1 MHVGNRANIIQSSFE
16 FEERVNSDLDAAP
29 DIVRNANKAIDWAL
43 AHRTSLALAT
53 DSPPKNEEV
62 ATRQTFISNEQGD
75 SSLSSIMNLPLPQ
88 PHRAPTATLH
98 ALQEWEG
105 YVIEIGDKDFT
116 ARLVDLTTG
125 ASCEQEEAVI
135 PLVEISEE
143 DIKKMRP
150 GSIFRWVIGYERLA
164 VGKRRRRVSE
174 FVFRDLPAF
183 TESDLRDGETWADDI
198 MKSLDL

>member
-1 MHVGNRANIIQSSFE
+1 MHVGNPSIATQSAFE
-16 FEERVNSDLDAAP
+16 FEERVNADLDAAQ
-29 DIVRNANKAIDWAL
+29 DIVRNANEAIDWAL

-105 YVIEIGDKDFT
+105 YVLDIDNTNFT
-116 ARLVDLTTG
+116 ARLVDLTAG
-125 ASCEQEEAVI
+125 ASHEDEEAVI
-135 PLVEISEE
+135 PLMEIS
-143 DIKKMRP
+143 DDDVKKMQV
-150 GSIFRWVIGYERLA
+150 GSIFRWVIGYERSA
-164 VGKRRRRVSE
+164 TRTKKRVSQ
-174 FVFRDLPAF
+174 FVFRDLPAI
-183 TESDLRDGETWADDI
+183 TKSDLRDGEAWANEI
-198 MKSLDL
+198 VRSFDL

>member
-1 MHVGNRANIIQSSFE
+1 MHVGNPSIATQSAFE
-16 FEERVNSDLDAAP
+16 FEERVNADLDAAQ
-29 DIVRNANKAIDWAL
+29 DIVRNANEAIDWAL

-105 YVIEIGDKDFT
+105 YVLDIDNTNFT
-116 ARLVDLTTG
+116 ARLVDLTAG
-125 ASCEQEEAVI
+125 ASHEDEEAVI
-135 PLVEISEE
+135 PLMEIS
-143 DIKKMRP
+143 DDDVNKMQV
-150 GSIFRWVIGYERLA
+150 GSIFRWVIGYERSA
-164 VGKRRRRVSE
+164 TRTKKRVSQ
-174 FVFRDLPAF
+174 FVFRDLPAI
-183 TESDLRDGETWADDI
+183 TKSDLRDGEAWANEI
-198 MKSLDL
+198 VRSFDL

>member
-1 MHVGNRANIIQSSFE
+1 MHVGNPSIATHSAFE
-16 FEERVNSDLDAAP
+16 FGERVKADLDAAQ
-29 DIVRNANKAIDWAL
+29 DLVRNANEAIDWAL

-105 YVIEIGDKDFT
+105 YVLDIDNTDFT
-116 ARLVDLTTG
+116 ARLVDLTAG
-125 ASCEQEEAVI
+125 ASHEDEEAVI
-135 PLVEISEE
+135 PLMEIS
-143 DIKKMRP
+143 DDDVKKMQV
-150 GSIFRWVIGYERLA
+150 GSIFRWVIGYLPLPIWNKETCVGVRVPRSPRLHQ
-164 VGKRRRRVSE
+164 E
-174 FVFRDLPAF
+174 
-183 TESDLRDGETWADDI
+183 
-198 MKSLDL
+198 